1 MEEHDG
7 GRSVCKGPETDS
19 RSSTITNQQG
29 GLSGRSRMRGRVKVR
44 RERANGWT
52 GRDRQEPCKAL
63 VRFLDFTL
71 SEDFELKGDSNSLCF
86 RSSGEAGQGLPWTK
100 ILEGLLEISICQ

>member
-1 MEEHDG
+1 M
-7 GRSVCKGPETDS
+7 
-19 RSSTITNQQG
+19 IMNQQG
-29 GLSGRSRMRGRVKVR
+29 GMSGRSRMRGGRVKVR

-71 SEDFELKGDSNSLCF
+71 SEDFEFKGDSNSLCF
-86 RSSGEAGQGLPWTK
+86 RSGDEAGQGLPWK
-100 ILEGLLEISICQ
+100 EILEGLLEISICR